1 MRTITVLFYNF
12 TARQVQFITRKVRN
26 LFCIEWFHFKNCSSH
41 FKMGFASGQ
50 FNKRCAVDVYNS
62 TVVQSPIFWSVGM
75 TQVVQ
80 FTATDQKVNSI
91 SPKLLPVFPSHSFLF
106 LVALAIA
113 RCLSTNPNHMSRGQR
128 GSRYTS
134 WYFNDLFCGI
144 TILGLMGGVNTRP
157 PQSFFVNFLL
167 LGHCP

>member
-26 LFCIEWFHFKNCSSH
+26 IFYIEWFHFNNCTSH

-80 FTATDQKVNSI
+80 FTATDQEVSSI
-91 SPKLLPVFPSHSFLF
+91 SP
-106 LVALAIA
+106 
-113 RCLSTNPNHMSRGQR
+113 
-128 GSRYTS
+128 
-134 WYFNDLFCGI
+134 
-144 TILGLMGGVNTRP
+144 
-157 PQSFFVNFLL
+157 
-167 LGHCP
+167 